1 MTEPDLSTE
10 RLFRGIDRALAER
23 PDRIFVTAA
32 GGALTYGACA
42 TRMRQLA
49 AAFAALDLPTGA
61 RVLLRSR
68 DDLAI
73 IPLFL
78 ALLRA
83 GLVPVV
89 ADAEATDVE
98 YAELAELC
106 DVAAVFSDRPAPI
119 ASARR
124 QVGIGPELDRL
135 AEAAPP
141 VAFPATVPAG
151 VPAVLI
157 LTSGTTAT
165 PKAVELGHH
174 SLLAQLDIFAQVY
187 GFGPDLRMMNLLP
200 LHHVDGLFRGPLA
213 TLWFGGTLDRS
224 LRFSVQAVPAIL
236 EQIETGAFTHFISVP
251 AMLRIIERV
260 GGLRPGAFRRPGF
273 RFVLSSA
280 DLLDAALWRRFETRF
295 GVPVVNA
302 YGLSEV
308 VCDAL
313 FAGPDPGTRRIGS
326 LGRPVGCQARI
337 LRPDGAEAGPG
348 ETGELVL
355 SGPTVM
361 QGYFN
366 DPAQTAAVLAG
377 GWFHTGDLA
386 RQGPDGLFDFVGRRK
401 TAIVSAGQTIHPE
414 AATQV
419 LATLPG
425 VAEAVAFGLPDP
437 AIGERLVAAVVAEP
451 GANLTPAGL
460 AAGVRDRLSAER
472 APREYRVLTE
482 LPRGASGKVS
492 IPALLAAWDRAA
504 APSPAAETP
513 PDVLEI
519 AATCF
524 NVPVAQLS
532 YDSTPFDTEGWD
544 SLAHMTLIEAL
555 EEAFGIRFSA
565 LQIAQIVTLADARDF
580 IAEQRAEA

>member
-1 MTEPDLSTE
+1 MTEDPDLSPG
-10 RLFRGIDRALAER
+10 RLFRGIDRALTTR
-23 PDRIFVTAA
+23 PDQVFVATAA
-32 GGALTYGACA
+32 GDLTYGACA
-42 TRMRQLA
+42 VRMQHLA
-49 AAFAALDLPTGA
+49 AAFDAMGLSAGA
-61 RVLLRSR
+61 RVLLRGR

-83 GLVPVV
+83 GLVPVL
-89 ADAEATDVE
+89 ADSEATDSE
-98 YAELAELC
+98 CAELAGLC
-106 DVAAVFSDRPAPI
+106 DVAAVFSDRPATI
-119 ASARR
+119 ASPRR
-124 QVGIGPELDRL
+124 QVGIGAELDRL
-135 AEAAPP
+135 AATAPP
-141 VAFPATVPAG
+141 VPFPETVPVDG
-151 VPAVLI
+151 PAVLI

-174 SLLAQLDIFAQVY
+174 SLLAQLDIFAEVY

-200 LHHVDGLFRGPLA
+200 LHHVDGLLRGPLA

-236 EQIETGAFTHFISVP
+236 ERIETGGFTHFVSVP
-251 AMLRIIERV
+251 AMLRMIERV
-260 GGLRPGAFRRPGF
+260 GGLRPDAFRRPGF

-280 DLLDAALWRRFETRF
+280 DFLDAALWRRFEARF

-313 FAGPDPGTRRIGS
+313 FAGPDPATRRIGS
-326 LGRPVGCQARI
+326 LGRPVGCRARV
-337 LRPDGAEAGPG
+337 LRPDGSEAAAG
-348 ETGELVL
+348 ETGELLL

-366 DPAQTAAVLAG
+366 DPGQTAAVLSQ
-377 GWFHTGDLA
+377 GWFHTGDLV

-419 LATLPG
+419 LAALPG

-437 AIGERLVAAVVAEP
+437 AIGDRLVAAVVAEP
-451 GANLTPAGL
+451 GANLTPSGL
-460 AAGVRDRLSAER
+460 AAAVRDRLSPER
-472 APREYRVLTE
+472 APRDYRLLPE

-492 IPALLAAWDRAA
+492 VPALRAAWDRAA
-504 APSPAAETP
+504 APAAAGAA

-524 NVPVAQLS
+524 NVPASDLS

-565 LQIAQIVTLADARDF
+565 LQIAQIFTLADARDF
-580 IAEQRAEA
+580 IAEQRAQA

>member
-10 RLFRGIDRALAER
+10 RLFRGIDRVLAEQA
-23 PDRIFVTAA
+23 DQVFVTAA
-32 GGALTYGACA
+32 GGDLTYGVCA
-42 TRMRQLA
+42 ARMQRLA
-49 AAFAALDLPTGA
+49 TAFAVLGLSAGA
-61 RVLLRSR
+61 RVLLRAR

-83 GLVPVV
+83 GLVPVI
-89 ADAEATDVE
+89 ADAEATGAE
-98 YAELAELC
+98 CAELAELC
-106 DVAAVFSDRPAPI
+106 DVAAVITDRPAPI
-119 ASARR
+119 TPTRR
-124 QVGIGPELDRL
+124 QVGFGAELDRL
-135 AEAAPP
+135 AAAAPP
-141 VAFPATVPAG
+141 VPFPQTAPAG
-151 VPAVLI
+151 GPAVLI

-165 PKAVELGHH
+165 PKAVELGYH
-174 SLLAQLDIFAQVY
+174 SLLAQLDIFERVY
-187 GFGPDLRMMNLLP
+187 GFGPELRMMNLLP
-200 LHHVDGLFRGPLA
+200 LHHVDGLLRGPLA

-224 LRFSVQAVPAIL
+224 LRFSVQAVPTIL
-236 EQIETGAFTHFISVP
+236 ERLETGAFTHFISVP

-260 GGLRPGAFRRPGF
+260 GSMRPDAFRRPGF

-280 DLLDAALWRRFETRF
+280 DLLDTALWRRFETRF

-313 FAGPDPGTRRIGS
+313 FAGPEPETRRIGS
-326 LGRPVGCQARI
+326 LGRPVGCQARV
-337 LRPDGAEAGPG
+337 LRPDGSDAEAG
-348 ETGELVL
+348 ETGELAI

-366 DPAQTAAVLAG
+366 DPAQTMAVLAG
-377 GWFHTGDLA
+377 GWFRTGDLV
-386 RQGPDGLFDFVGRRK
+386 RQDPDGLFEFVGRRK

-419 LATLPG
+419 LTSLPG

-451 GANLTPAGL
+451 GTNLTPADL
-460 AAGVRDRLSAER
+460 AAGVRERLSPER
-472 APREYRVLTE
+472 SPREYRVLTE

-492 IPALLAAWDRAA
+492 IPVLLAAWERTA
-504 APSPAAETP
+504 APAPA
-513 PDVLEI
+513 DVLEI

-524 NVPVAQLS
+524 KVPASELS

-565 LQIAQIVTLADARDF
+565 LQIAQIVSLADAREF
-580 IAEQRAEA
+580 IVEQRTVA